1 MQTTKTT
8 KPPCEGKQEPFQ
20 FQGQAFFHCIV
31 DSQPNAGTNVSRVDA
46 KKGTHRVTDFDV
58 KTASQWRISC

>member
-8 KPPCEGKQEPFQ
+8 KPSCKWKQEPFQ
-20 FQGQAFFHCIV
+20 FQGQAFFHRIV
-31 DSQPNAGTNVSRVDA
+31 DSQLNAGTNVSRVDA
-46 KKGTHRVTDFDV
+46 KKGTHGVTNFDV